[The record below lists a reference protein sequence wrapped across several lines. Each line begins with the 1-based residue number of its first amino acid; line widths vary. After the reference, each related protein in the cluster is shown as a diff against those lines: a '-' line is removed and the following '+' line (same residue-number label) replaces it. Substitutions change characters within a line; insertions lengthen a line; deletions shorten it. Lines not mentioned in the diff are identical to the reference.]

1 VLKHLGKRS
10 ITGRRRKLG
19 GLFALLLACVIGVGA
34 YAFTASNTVP
44 AHKAGAGSGA
54 VSGYEVTSHVSY
66 SFSADGTKMTEA
78 HFKLSAA
85 ASDVQVALTENAPVK
100 EDWTDCGATG
110 AENEVACNLKEAPAF
125 PEGVPDGE
133 GNKLSVAAVSEGK
146 VVIE

>member
-1 VLKHLGKRS
+1 VLRQFS
-10 ITGRRRKLG
+10 GRRGRKLAG
-19 GLFALLLACVIGVGA
+19 IAAFALAGAIGVSV

-54 VSGYEVTSHVSY
+54 VTGYEVTSHVSY
-66 SFSADGTKMTEA
+66 TFSADGTHMTEA
-78 HFKLSAA
+78 HFKISAA
-85 ASDVQVALTENAPVK
+85 ATDVKVALTENAPVK

-110 AENEVACNLKEAPAF
+110 AGNEVTCDFKGAPAF

-133 GNKLSVAAVSEGK
+133 GDKLSVAAVSEGE